1 MHLFVFIESFYK
13 EAKENYSHPRADL
26 VSPAPAEP
34 PSPTKLFFSRP
45 LSPAWRGVRPA
56 ASSTQRTA
64 PWKRRRRSPLVC
76 IYHWLATITMLGP
89 KIQSTLRPVFLLEPP
104 SPPLVPQPSPLR
116 LLTAPA
122 NNAFLQPPPSA
133 SLHCAMVGAGG
144 HLGGGRDSKVQQ
156 GEKKTSRRDR
166 EEDWMVLE
174 GGLGE
179 E

>member
-116 LLTAPA
+116 LLIAPA

-144 HLGGGRDSKVQQ
+144 HLGGGAVKCNRERKRPR
-156 GEKKTSRRDR
+156 GETGKRTGWFWREGWGRSR
-166 EEDWMVLE
+166 
-174 GGLGE
+174 
-179 E
+179 

>member
-89 KIQSTLRPVFLLEPP
+89 KIQSTLRPVFLPPGAPTRLLSAFPPPPAPTP
-104 SPPLVPQPSPLR
+104 SPRLPPTASIGLPPLCDGWSWR
-116 LLTAPA
+116 AP
-122 NNAFLQPPPSA
+122 
-133 SLHCAMVGAGG
+133 
-144 HLGGGRDSKVQQ
+144 GGGGSKVQQ

>member
-89 KIQSTLRPVFLLEPP
+89 KIQSTLRPVFLLDH
-104 SPPLVPQPSPLR
+104 PPLVPQPASSPPSQRPHHQRPLH
-116 LLTAPA
+116 
-122 NNAFLQPPPSA
+122 AFLQPPPSA

-144 HLGGGRDSKVQQ
+144 HLGGGSKVQQ